1 MATEFGVQ
9 NREDYLDAAV
19 KVAGHEIGAAEENE
33 WIPPVSEDIDA
44 AMFEETVYDAS
55 NLDVFAQSGDTGP
68 EAADPAD
75 EQLDGDSFLRA
86 GVERLDDLWVHE
98 GIGFDKD
105 SGRST
110 GTVVGRFPVDEF
122 EEAGGKIKGGNEEF
136 VEVGGFRHS
145 RENVKKGSDFGS
157 QGGATGEQAEVGVK
171 AGSTGMIVSRAEVQ
185 IGLEMVLFPTDDEED
200 FAVGF

>member
-1 MATEFGVQ
+1 MATEFGVE
-9 NREDYLDAAV
+9 NREDHLDAAV
-19 KVAGHEIGAAEENE
+19 KVAGHEIGAAEKNE

-44 AMFEETVYDAS
+44 AMFEETVHDAS
-55 NLDVFAQSGDTGP
+55 NCDVFAQSGDTGP

-75 EQLDGDSFLRA
+75 QELNGDSFLRA
-86 GVERLDDLWVHE
+86 GVERLDDLWVDE

-122 EEAGGKIKGGNEEF
+122 EEAGGEIKGGNEKF
-136 VEVGGFRHS
+136 VEVSSFRHS
-145 RENVKKGSDFGS
+145 RENVEKGSDFGS
-157 QGGATGEQAEVGVK
+157 QGGATCEETEVCVK
-171 AGSTGMIVSRAEVQ
+171 AGSTGMVVSCAEVQ

-200 FAVGF
+200 LAVGF